1 MDPLMTS
8 DEVASYLKVDVVTI
22 RRLVNRGDLSAY
34 RIGAE
39 YRFAPSDLE
48 EYLQRQRIPADAGG
62 EMGSGQGNP
71 KEMLAQW
78 ARTMFTRS
86 QQNPQD
92 RFDKFTERAR
102 QVLTLAGDEAKR
114 LQHNYIGTEHLL
126 LGLIEEGGG
135 VAGRALSS
143 LGVDLDAA
151 RARVEAITGK
161 GNQVVTG
168 QIGLTPRAKKAIELA
183 VEEAKRMYHH
193 YLGTEHLLLGLLREG
208 EGLAVKVLQD
218 MGLDVEK
225 VGQRT
230 LQVLS
235 LSEHGASADVPEN
248 VAVPEDAEPPAPS
261 YGPVPSEAAELLP
274 EGEDGR
280 TCDRCGAR
288 NPGYFQYCFNCG
300 KRLAH
305 E

>member
-22 RRLVNRGDLSAY
+22 RRLVNRGELSAY

-48 EYLQRQRIPADAGG
+48 EFLQRQRIPADAGG
-62 EMGSGQGNP
+62 ETSSGQSNP
-71 KEMLAQW
+71 KEMLTQW
-78 ARTMFTRS
+78 ARVMFTR
-86 QQNPQD
+86 NPQD

-102 QVLTLAGDEAKR
+102 KVLTLAREEAQR

-135 VAGRALSS
+135 VAGRTLSS
-143 LGVDLDAA
+143 LGVELDAA
-151 RARVEAITGK
+151 RARVEALIGK
-161 GNQVVTG
+161 GNQVVSG
-168 QIGLTPRAKKAIELA
+168 EIGLTPRAKKTIELA
-183 VEEAKRMYHH
+183 VDEARRMYHH

-208 EGLAVKVLQD
+208 EGVAVKVLQD

-235 LSEHGASADVPEN
+235 LSEGATPYN
-248 VAVPEDAEPPAPS
+248 TPEDAEPPAPS

-274 EGEDGR
+274 EGEEGR

-300 KRLAH
+300 KHLAH